1 MRFVE
6 VIVVY
11 IILCFLEIVFCTG
24 ILSYRKIVNE
34 CEAKK
39 MEYSSTKF
47 ISESFKNT
55 CVGKGFKNLEEWQ
68 KTCRA
73 LWKLDYIGWASANEF
88 MDESFENCD
97 ELFYGKWIGGC
108 SEGEVFCRLKK

>member
-24 ILSYRKIVNE
+24 ILSYRKI
-34 CEAKK
+34 
-39 MEYSSTKF
+39 
-47 ISESFKNT
+47 
-55 CVGKGFKNLEEWQ
+55 
-68 KTCRA
+68 
-73 LWKLDYIGWASANEF
+73 ANEF

-97 ELFYGKWIGGC
+97 ELFYGKWIGSC

>member
-24 ILSYRKIVNE
+24 ILSYRKIANE

-55 CVGKGFKNLEEWQ
+55 CAGKGFKNLEEWQ

-73 LWKLDYIGWASANEF
+73 LWKLDYIGWARKGYQKVVLHLSRVKHF
-88 MDESFENCD
+88 
-97 ELFYGKWIGGC
+97 LFH
-108 SEGEVFCRLKK
+108 SLP